1 MTVRVKICGI
11 TSSEQA
17 LMAQQQGA
25 DALGLVIYE
34 KSPRYVNIQQA
45 AKIRAV
51 IAESALAIALLVNP
65 SKSLVEQVIA
75 EVKPDYIQFH
85 GDESAEFCQQ
95 FNFPFIRAVR
105 MREGLDIDA
114 EVAAY
119 NAEGGFLFDA
129 WSDDLY
135 GGTGHSFDWSRLPST
150 TDYKLILAG
159 GLNPNNVAEAV
170 AKTNPYMVDVSGG
183 VEKSPGVKDP
193 EKVKAFI
200 LEAKKSNKIVTQL

>member
-17 LMAQQQGA
+17 QMAQQYGA

-34 KSPRYVNIQQA
+34 KSPRYVNIEQA
-45 AKIRAV
+45 AKIRGSMTS
-51 IAESALAIALLVNP
+51 ESLAIALLVNP
-65 SKSLVEQVIA
+65 SESLVRQVIDQ
-75 EVKPDYIQFH
+75 VKPDFIQFH
-85 GDESAEFCQQ
+85 GDETPEFCHQ

-119 NAEGGFLFDA
+119 KAEGGFLFDA

-150 TDYKLILAG
+150 TDYQLILAG
-159 GLNPNNVAEAV
+159 GLTANNVNQAV
-170 AKTNPYMVDVSGG
+170 AMTKPYMVDVSGG
-183 VEKSPGVKDP
+183 VESSPGVKDP
-193 EKVKAFI
+193 QKVEAFI
-200 LEAKKSNKIVTQL
+200 NEAKKIT

>member
-11 TSSEQA
+11 TSPEQA
-17 LMAQQQGA
+17 LMAQKSGA
-25 DALGLVIYE
+25 DAIGLVIYE
-34 KSPRYVNIQQA
+34 KSPRYVDIEQA
-45 AKIRAV
+45 KDIRVV
-51 IAESALAIALLVNP
+51 ISKTTLAIALLVNP
-65 SKSLVEQVIA
+65 SESLVKQVIA
-75 EVKPDYIQFH
+75 QVKPDFIQFH
-85 GDESAEFCQQ
+85 GDETPEFCQQ

-105 MREGLDIDA
+105 MRDGLDIDA

-119 NAEGGFLFDA
+119 KADGGFLFDA

-170 AKTNPYMVDVSGG
+170 AKTSPYMVDVSGG
-183 VEKSPGVKDP
+183 VEASPGIKDP
-193 EKVKAFI
+193 GKVEAFI
-200 LEAKKSNKIVTQL
+200 SEAKKTT

>member
-11 TSSEQA
+11 TSAEQA
-17 LMAQQQGA
+17 LMAQKSGA
-25 DALGLVIYE
+25 DAIGLVIYE
-34 KSPRYVNIQQA
+34 KSPRYVDIEQA
-45 AKIRAV
+45 KDIRAV
-51 IAESALAIALLVNP
+51 ISKSTLAIALLVNP
-65 SKSLVEQVIA
+65 SESLVKQVITQ
-75 EVKPDYIQFH
+75 VKPDYIQFH
-85 GDESAEFCQQ
+85 GDETPEFCQQ

-105 MREGLDIDA
+105 MRDGLDIDG

-119 NAEGGFLFDA
+119 KADGGFLFDA

-170 AKTNPYMVDVSGG
+170 AKTSPYMVDVSGG
-183 VEKSPGVKDP
+183 VEASPGIKDP
-193 EKVKAFI
+193 EKVEAFI
-200 LEAKKSNKIVTQL
+200 SKAKKTT